1 MNVEKHYITIFPN
14 YSVLFYY
21 EDLMN
26 NKKRQLIPKDKHPL
40 NVFLLYMKLTTVLFF
55 VSMLTVTANS
65 FGQKVSLHL
74 QNATMKKALLELSK
88 QSGVTFIY
96 ANTEINEI
104 RNLNLNIKDIE
115 LDKAL
120 STLFNNQPLSFKRA
134 GKSISVFQTN
144 KVVSKEEVLSV
155 QQLFKGK
162 VRNDKGELLPGASVS
177 VAKTDRKIST
187 NQLGEFEIRV
197 DIGDVIEI
205 SYLGY
210 KSLRFKVSQIADQA
224 KEFQLSALEAAVE
237 EVTVTGLF
245 SRPTE
250 NFTGAA
256 TAVTGQ
262 QLRNIN
268 ALNVFDALKVLDP
281 AVRVPDNLEFGSD
294 PNRLPTIS
302 LRGTNNFPGQ
312 GDVSTSNLSG
322 ADFMAAYQSNPSM
335 PLFML
340 DGFEVSL
347 TKIYDLD
354 INRIEKITILKDAVA
369 TSAYGSRAANG
380 VIVVETKQP
389 QPGKLTLNYSSTLQ
403 VTAPDL
409 TSYNLLRANDKLE
422 LEKQGGL
429 YNASRPEHQLVLD
442 QRYSARKAEVAR
454 GVDTYWLSQPLQT
467 GVGNKQSVFL
477 EGGDDYVRY
486 GANFGYFNNK
496 GVMKGS
502 DRNSFEGGMM
512 LSYRKNNI
520 LIRNQLNISSNT
532 SNNSPYGSFGDYTR
546 LNPYWSPFDENG
558 TTKKILETITNL
570 GINSQ
575 SFVVNPMYNA
585 LIGTSSYSKYSGL
598 NNNTFVEWRVIPSLR
613 LTAKLG
619 ISTQK
624 DENNSFLPADHT
636 AFAQISD
643 YNSTEYSTRGSYS
656 RNNSE
661 FFSYDGSLVGD
672 YNKVFGRHQIFSTV
686 GFSLAEQQS
695 NSNGIVVR
703 GFPNSR
709 MDEIFFGNGY
719 LENSRPQ
726 GSNNISRRFSSF
738 GNFNYAFDRRFLF
751 DLAVNVDGSTQ
762 FGELNRFAPFWAV
775 GLGWNLHEE
784 EFFKKEVPFFS
795 RLKLRGGVGTTGSQ
809 QFPPFMAITTYNYNT
824 SQDYL
829 GMYGAQVMGYGN
841 KDLKWQETM
850 KYNFGSDMIFW
861 NDRVTLRLDAYYEM
875 TDNLLLDISTPPS
888 LGVFSYKENMG
899 KLVNKGLEGNL
910 NFFIFKPSASQFS
923 WSIYVNGIHNSN
935 QIKEISNS
943 LKKMNET
950 NDQGVQ
956 TKPQSRYQEGESV
969 NAIWAVKS
977 AGIDPSTGQEVFYD
991 KDGKL
996 TYIWSAND
1004 KVIVGDAI
1012 AKLSGSLGTNLTYKG
1027 FQFGAY
1033 FSYQTGAKQYNQ
1045 TLADYVENANIS
1057 SNVDERVFLDRWK
1070 KPGDVTL
1077 FKGLTDL
1084 EGNPITSAT
1093 QSTSRFMQKNNF
1105 LNFTSISVGY
1115 MLPDKVASKLHLKNT
1130 RLSVQGNNI
1139 LQLSTIQVE
1148 RGLSYPFA
1156 RNFTFSLSTSF

>member
-1 MNVEKHYITIFPN
+1 
-14 YSVLFYY
+14 
-21 EDLMN
+21 MN
-26 NKKRQLIPKDKHPL
+26 NKKRHAVRRDRQPV
-40 NVFLLYMKLTTVLFF
+40 NVFLLYMKLTFLLFF
-55 VSMLTVTANS
+55 VSMFTAMANG
-65 FGQKVSLHL
+65 FGQKVTLHL
-74 QNATMKKALLELSK
+74 QNATMKKALLELTK
-88 QSGVTFIY
+88 QSGAMFIY
-96 ANTEINEI
+96 ADHRIDEIKNI
-104 RNLNLNIKDIE
+104 NLSVRDVE
-115 LDKAL
+115 LEKAL
-120 STLFNNQPLSFKRA
+120 TMLLEETQYTFERK
-134 GKSISVFQTN
+134 GKSISLASKRKAPAE
-144 KVVSKEEVLSV
+144 KVTAAI
-155 QQLFKGK
+155 QRLFKGK
-162 VRNDKGELLPGASVS
+162 VLDENGGVMPGASVS
-177 VAKTDRKIST
+177 VANTDRKAKS
-187 NQLGEFEIRV
+187 NQAGEFEILA
-197 DIGDVIEI
+197 DIGDVLEI

-210 KSLRFKVSQIADQA
+210 KPLKFKVSQISEQV
-224 KEFQLSALEAAVE
+224 KTFHLSALEAAVE
-237 EVTVTGLF
+237 EITVTGLF
-245 SRPTE
+245 NRPTE

-294 PNRLPTIS
+294 PNRLPNIT

-312 GDVSTSNLSG
+312 GDISSSDLSG

-389 QPGKLTLNYSSTLQ
+389 QPGKLTLNYTTTLQ
-403 VTAPDL
+403 LTAPDL
-409 TSYNLLRANDKLE
+409 TSYNLLNAKDKLE
-422 LEKQGGL
+422 LERQGGL
-429 YNASRPEHQLVLD
+429 YYSPRPENQLILD
-442 QRYSARKAEVAR
+442 QRYSARRAEVER

-467 GVGNKQSVFL
+467 GVGNKQSLFL

-502 DRNSFEGGMM
+502 DRNSFEGGMS

-520 LIRNQLNISSNT
+520 LIRNQLNVSSNK

-558 TTKKILETITNL
+558 QTKKILETITNL
-570 GINSQ
+570 GINS
-575 SFVVNPMYNA
+575 SSYIVNPMYNA
-585 LIGTSSYSKYSGL
+585 LIGTSSYGKYSGI
-598 NNNTFVEWRVIPSLR
+598 NNNTFLEWRAMPSLKV
-613 LTAKLG
+613 TAKFGL
-619 ISTQK
+619 STQK
-624 DENNSFLPADHT
+624 DESNNFLPADHT

-643 YNSTEYSTRGSYS
+643 YNSNEYFTRGSYTKS
-656 RNNSE
+656 NSE
-661 FFSYDGSLVGD
+661 FFSYDGSLVAD
-672 YNKVFGRHQIFSTV
+672 YNKVIGRHQIFSTL
-686 GFSLAEQQS
+686 GMSLAEQQS
-695 NSNGIVVR
+695 KSNGIVVR

-709 MDEIFFGNGY
+709 LDEIFFGNGY

-738 GNFNYAFDRRFLF
+738 GNFNYTFDRRLLF

-784 EFFKKEVPFFS
+784 KFFKEQVPFFN
-795 RLKLRGGVGTTGSQ
+795 RFKIRGGLGTTGSQ
-809 QFPPFMAITTYNYNT
+809 QFPPFMAITTYTYNT

-829 GMYGAQVMGYGN
+829 GMYGAQVLGYGN
-841 KDLKWQETM
+841 RDLKWQETM
-850 KYNFGSDMIFW
+850 KYNVGADLIFW
-861 NDRVTLRLDAYYEM
+861 NDRVNLRLDAYYEM
-875 TDNLLLDISTPPS
+875 TNNLLLDISTPPS

-899 KLVNKGLEGNL
+899 KLANKGIEGNM
-910 NFFIFKPSASQFS
+910 NFFIFKPAASQFS
-923 WSIYVNGIHNSN
+923 WSIYVNGIHNRN
-935 QIKEISNS
+935 EIKEISNS
-943 LKKMNET
+943 LKKMNEA
-950 NDQGVQ
+950 NDSGEQ
-956 TKPQSRYQEGESV
+956 TKPNARYQEGQSV

-991 KDGKL
+991 KDGNL
-996 TYIWSAND
+996 TYIWNAED

-1012 AKLSGSLGTNLTYKG
+1012 AKLSGSLGTNVTYKG

-1045 TLADYVENANIS
+1045 TLADYVENADINN
-1057 SNVDERVFLDRWK
+1057 NVDERVFLDRWK
-1070 KPGDVTL
+1070 QPGDVTL

-1084 EGNPITSAT
+1084 AGNPITSAT
-1093 QSTSRFMQKNNF
+1093 QATSRFMQKNNF
-1105 LNFTSISVGY
+1105 LNFTSISLGY
-1115 MLPDKVASKLHLKNT
+1115 MLPEKVASKMRLKNT
-1130 RLSVQGNNI
+1130 RFSLQGNNI
-1139 LQLSTIQVE
+1139 LQLSTIQIE